1 MMREYLLK
9 HRHIIAYLIL
19 AFGVVLA
26 IGGVKREAVHRS
38 NAVEKTGEDSRA
50 AVAAA
55 GGAAVSEGC
64 RRDQQ
69 TITQLR
75 LIIAQSQVTLAKLL
89 KDGTITQKTYDDFSE
104 SREVSLKL
112 LVVPDC
118 TQVVSEYY
126 KAIAVDKVNNG

>member
-1 MMREYLLK
+1 MMSKFKAFLRK
-9 HRHIIAYLIL
+9 HRHIIAYGFLTLGVIL
-19 AFGVVLA
+19 AIAGVQ
-26 IGGVKREAVHRS
+26 REAINRS
-38 NAVEKTGEDSRA
+38 NDVEKTGQESRA

-75 LIIAQSQVTLAKLL
+75 LIIAQSQVTLAKL
-89 KDGTITQKTYDDFSE
+89 KADGTITQKTYDDFSK
-104 SREVSLKL
+104 SRQASLDL

-118 TQVVSEYY
+118 KS
-126 KAIAVDKVNNG
+126 AVDKVNNG